1 MRPARGRVRG
11 FTLVELLVSA
21 AVFAAVIVALL
32 GALVAAAAVAEE
44 SRQLT
49 QAVQDARTVLERIRD
64 DVQASTDITTFAATS
79 PASTYEAWVSDQQ
92 AAGTEFTAL
101 TGETVTVTYG
111 AAGSDPLPVTVTVNW
126 EERSGRARSTT
137 LHTEVTRR

>member
-1 MRPARGRVRG
+1 MRQSRGPG
-11 FTLVELLVSA
+11 FTLVELLMAA

-64 DVQASTDITTFAATS
+64 DVQASTDITTFAAAS
-79 PASTYEAWVSDQQ
+79 PAATYSTWVSDQQ

-111 AAGSDPLPVTVTVNW
+111 AAGSDPLDVTVTVNW
-126 EERSGRARSTT
+126 EGRGGRARSTT
-137 LHTEVTRR
+137 LHTQMTLR